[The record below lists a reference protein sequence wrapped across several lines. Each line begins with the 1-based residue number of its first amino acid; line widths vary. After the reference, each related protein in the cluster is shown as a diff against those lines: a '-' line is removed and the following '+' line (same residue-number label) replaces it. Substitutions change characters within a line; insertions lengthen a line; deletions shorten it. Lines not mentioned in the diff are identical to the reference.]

1 MITGIDISCWQGE
14 VDFYKAKPLVDFM
27 YARSSIG
34 LEEDSQFKRNWAEAE
49 RLNIPHGAYHYLLP
63 ELGWEKQAR
72 LFASL
77 AQGDCLVPMLDVEVA
92 DSFNQQQMAS
102 CVLKFCDLADKL
114 FGRQIGIY
122 TSRSKWDYLVGD
134 TGKCWP
140 RPLWVAH
147 YTNADQPWI
156 PTEWEKRGRTWSIWQ
171 WSADGNRQGHKY
183 GATGSWDIDLDRVN
197 GNEEG
202 LARLLGTVVPVP
214 MPEPTPE
221 PEPVIPEKVMVNV
234 GFMNVRDAP
243 WGRQIKVA
251 QYGEEF
257 DVTGQVEDEN
267 GRVWYKS
274 KMDVYV
280 ASWLTKELT

>member
-1 MITGIDISCWQGE
+1 MIQGIDVSQHQGE
-14 VDFYKAKPLVDFM
+14 MDLEKAKPL
-27 YARSSIG
+27 IG
-34 LEEDSQFKRNWAEAE
+34 FLYVRASFGTNIDKQFHRTWGESG
-49 RLNIPHGAYHYLLP
+49 RLDIPSGAYHYLVP
-63 ELGWEKQAR
+63 GSDWEKQAR
-72 LFASL
+72 IFADTVQYGGEL
-77 AQGDCLVPMLDVEVA
+77 PPMLDVETA
-92 DSFNQQQMAS
+92 GDLTQSQMAS
-102 CVLKFCDLADKL
+102 CVVKFCELADKL

-122 TSRSKWDYLVGD
+122 TSKMKWDGLVGD
-134 TGKCWP
+134 TGKCWQ

-156 PTEWEKRGRTWSIWQ
+156 PAEWEKRGRTWSIWQ

-197 GNEEG
+197 GGEEG
-202 LARLLGTVVPVP
+202 LARLLGTVIPVPVLE
-214 MPEPTPE
+214 PEPE

-257 DVTGQVEDEN
+257 DVTGQVKDEN
-267 GRVWYKS
+267 GRIWYKS
-274 KMDVYV
+274 KMDVYI
-280 ASWLTKELT
+280 ASWLAKKT